1 MLENP
6 TIKRML
12 EKLLDDKKREEEIL
26 WPSTTKKVIANKSI
40 NNSLL
45 APDGK
50 LFIQENVKENT
61 AIKVDVKTKSAF

>member
-1 MLENP
+1 MFENP

-40 NNSLL
+40 NNS
-45 APDGK
+45 
-50 LFIQENVKENT
+50 
-61 AIKVDVKTKSAF
+61 